1 MMKRWTI
8 LLLAL
13 VVFTGCVY
21 DKYTPE
27 ECAYSDDVI
36 YHLAFVLNSPA
47 ARFSDDTKASDDGLE
62 TSQIGSEILV
72 KRVDLFFYTGG
83 GLPQGKS
90 QINRY
95 TVTEFKQEAS
105 TPLTSEN
112 ITNKVSDF
120 AVALPF
126 RPYVML
132 VAINLDDTQSDLLV
146 GKTLAEVRELTVS
159 GADAWA
165 GTATSVKFNSTT
177 YNDVTPFRMSS
188 STYLNAKG
196 LEQCELTI
204 PTSYIFETADE
215 AKAHPIPV
223 YIERLAAKVNVV
235 QPDAGTSFKVPV
247 VTKYEGITSK
257 VTILGWGLNG
267 LNKAAYGYKK
277 INSAWSFD
285 NWSIGWNESAKFRC
299 HWAQDP
305 NYMGSTAGTYPQNY
319 GDFLAPTSLDP
330 DACSLQYLSW
340 NELTGNFSTSGSAT
354 RTLNPLYC
362 LENTADGS
370 ILSTTRSDNQLY
382 SRTTHVLIKAKLSF
396 YQGTAFDTDPDGYLT
411 ETNFYRYRGVFYT
424 INNILP
430 TVVADQKSDGV
441 VLYQDA
447 AHTIEADA
455 SCFELTHLYGEMLYP
470 KVKDAITLYDGSGNA
485 VAKDVWK
492 SVRVD
497 GFYEGLFYYKIPIE
511 HLEPAPS
518 PLGAQYPTAQYGVVR
533 NHNYIISIGEELKGI
548 GTGIVDKDEPIVPVT
563 EDRDYMVSVSVVV
576 SNWKQFEN
584 RFVFVDPS
592 GMLITNGQV
601 VNRWEDEGDPS
612 NNDWTGNGWYF

>member
-1 MMKRWTI
+1 MMKRWFI

-13 VVFTGCVY
+13 AAFTGCVY
-21 DKYTPE
+21 DKYVPE
-27 ECAYSDDVI
+27 ECQYSDDSR
-36 YHLAFVLNSPA
+36 YHLAFILNSPA
-47 ARFSDDTKASDDGLE
+47 VLPSGDTKAAPDGLE

-72 KRVDLFFYTGG
+72 KKVDLFFYTGG
-83 GLPQGKS
+83 GLPQGKNKM
-90 QINRY
+90 NRY
-95 TVTEFKQEAS
+95 TVTQFKQEAS
-105 TPLTSEN
+105 APLADEN

-120 AVALPF
+120 AVELPF

-132 VAINLDDTQSDLLV
+132 IAINLDESQSVQLQ
-146 GKTLAEVRELTVS
+146 GKTLAEVRALQFS
-159 GADAWA
+159 GADVWA
-165 GTATSVKFNSTT
+165 GAATTVQYNGTP

-188 STYLNAKG
+188 STYLNG
-196 LEQCELTI
+196 NGYEQCELII
-204 PTSYIFETADE
+204 PASYIFETAED
-215 AKAHPIPV
+215 AKLHPMPV
-223 YIERLAAKVNVV
+223 YIDRMAAKVNV
-235 QPDAGTSFKVPV
+235 VPV
-247 VTKYEGITSK
+247 VTKYEGITSS
-257 VTILGWGLNG
+257 VEILGWGLNG
-267 LNKAAYGYKK
+267 LNKKAYCYKK
-277 INSAWSFD
+277 INAAWSFD
-285 NWSIGWNESAKFRC
+285 NWSIGWNESAKFRS
-299 HWAQDP
+299 HWAEDP

-340 NELTGNFSTSGSAT
+340 NELTGKFSTSGSAT

-382 SRTTHVLIKAKLSF
+382 PRTTHVLIKAKLSF
-396 YQGTAFDTDPDGYLT
+396 DRGTAFDTDPDGYLT
-411 ETNFYRYRGVFYT
+411 ETNFYRHRGVFYT

-497 GFYEGLFYYKIPIE
+497 GFYEDLFYYKIPIE

-563 EDRDYMVSVSVVV
+563 EDRDYMASVSVVV

>member
-1 MMKRWTI
+1 MMKRWCI
-8 LLLAL
+8 LLLVLAAL
-13 VVFTGCVY
+13 TGCVY

-27 ECAYSDDVI
+27 ECAYSDDAI

-47 ARFSDDTKASDDGLE
+47 ARYSDDTKASDEGLE

-105 TPLTSEN
+105 TPLTEDN

-120 AVALPF
+120 AVELPF
-126 RPYVML
+126 RPYQML
-132 VAINLDDTQSDLLV
+132 IAINLDDAQSALLQ
-146 GKTLAEVRELTVS
+146 GKTLAEVRELQSS
-159 GADAWA
+159 GFGSWA
-165 GTATSVKFNSTT
+165 GAATTVQ
-177 YNDVTPFRMSS
+177 YNGTSYSDITPFRMSS
-188 STYLNAKG
+188 STYLNERG
-196 LEQCELTI
+196 QERCELLI
-204 PTSYIFETADE
+204 PNSYIFETAE
-215 AKAHPIPV
+215 KAKAHPMPV
-223 YIERLAAKVNVV
+223 YIERMAARVNVV
-235 QPDAGTSFKVPV
+235 KPDAGTTFRVPI
-247 VTKYEGITSK
+247 VTKYEGISSE
-257 VTILGWGLNG
+257 VEILGWGLNG
-267 LNKAAYGYKK
+267 LNKKVYYYKK
-277 INSAWSFD
+277 INSGWTFG
-285 NWSIGWNESAKFRC
+285 NWSIGWNESAKFRS
-299 HWAQDP
+299 HWAEDP
-305 NYMGSTAGTYPQNY
+305 NYKSGTYPKNY
-319 GDFLAPTSLDP
+319 EDIKNGTLTM
-330 DACSLQYLSW
+330 DACDLQYLSW
-340 NELTGNFSTSGSAT
+340 NELKGNFSTSGANT

-370 ILSTTRSDNQLY
+370 ILSTVRSDNQLY
-382 SRTTHVLIKAKLSF
+382 PRVTHVLVKAKLSF
-396 YQGTAFDTDPDGYLT
+396 ARGTAFNSDPDGYLT
-411 ETNFYRYRGVFYT
+411 ETNFYRHRGVFYT

-533 NHNYIISIGEELKGI
+533 NHNYIISISEELKGI

>member
-1 MMKRWTI
+1 
-8 LLLAL
+8 
-13 VVFTGCVY
+13 
-21 DKYTPE
+21 
-27 ECAYSDDVI
+27 
-36 YHLAFVLNSPA
+36 
-47 ARFSDDTKASDDGLE
+47 
-62 TSQIGSEILV
+62 
-72 KRVDLFFYTGG
+72 
-83 GLPQGKS
+83 
-90 QINRY
+90 
-95 TVTEFKQEAS
+95 
-105 TPLTSEN
+105 
-112 ITNKVSDF
+112 
-120 AVALPF
+120 
-126 RPYVML
+126 ML
-132 VAINLDDTQSDLLV
+132 IAINLDDAQSALLQ
-146 GKTLAEVRELTVS
+146 GKTLAEVRELQSS
-159 GADAWA
+159 GFGSWA
-165 GTATSVKFNSTT
+165 GAATTVQ
-177 YNDVTPFRMSS
+177 YNGTSYSDITPFRMSS
-188 STYLNAKG
+188 STYLNERG
-196 LEQCELTI
+196 QERCELLI
-204 PTSYIFETADE
+204 PNSYIFETAE
-215 AKAHPIPV
+215 KAKAHPMPV
-223 YIERLAAKVNVV
+223 YIERMAARVNVV
-235 QPDAGTSFKVPV
+235 KPDAGTTFRVPI
-247 VTKYEGITSK
+247 VTKYEGISSE
-257 VTILGWGLNG
+257 VEILGWGLNG
-267 LNKAAYGYKK
+267 LNKKVYYYKK
-277 INSAWSFD
+277 INSGWTFG
-285 NWSIGWNESAKFRC
+285 NWSIGWNESAKFRS
-299 HWAQDP
+299 HWAEDP
-305 NYMGSTAGTYPQNY
+305 NYKSGTYPKNY
-319 GDFLAPTSLDP
+319 EDIKNGTLTM
-330 DACSLQYLSW
+330 DACDLQYLSW
-340 NELTGNFSTSGSAT
+340 NELKGNFSTSGANT

-370 ILSTTRSDNQLY
+370 ILSTVRSDNQLY
-382 SRTTHVLIKAKLSF
+382 PRVTHVLVKAKLSF
-396 YQGTAFDTDPDGYLT
+396 ARGTAFNSDPDGYLT
-411 ETNFYRYRGVFYT
+411 ETNFYRHRGVFYT

-533 NHNYIISIGEELKGI
+533 NHNYIISISEELKGI

>member
-47 ARFSDDTKASDDGLE
+47 ARYSDDTKASDEGLE

-105 TPLTSEN
+105 TPLTEDN

-120 AVALPF
+120 AVELPF
-126 RPYVML
+126 RPYQML
-132 VAINLDDTQSDLLV
+132 IAINLDDAQSALLQ
-146 GKTLAEVRELTVS
+146 GKTLAEVRELQSS
-159 GADAWA
+159 GFGSWA
-165 GTATSVKFNSTT
+165 GAATTVQ
-177 YNDVTPFRMSS
+177 YNGTSYSDITPFRMSS
-188 STYLNAKG
+188 STYLNERG
-196 LEQCELTI
+196 QERCELLI
-204 PTSYIFETADE
+204 PNSYIFETAE
-215 AKAHPIPV
+215 KAKAHPMPV
-223 YIERLAAKVNVV
+223 YIERMAARVNVV
-235 QPDAGTSFKVPV
+235 KPDAGTTFRVPI
-247 VTKYEGITSK
+247 VTKYEGISSE
-257 VTILGWGLNG
+257 VEILGWGLNG
-267 LNKAAYGYKK
+267 LNKKVYYYKK
-277 INSAWSFD
+277 INSGWTFG
-285 NWSIGWNESAKFRC
+285 NWSIGWNESAKFRS
-299 HWAQDP
+299 HWAEDP
-305 NYMGSTAGTYPQNY
+305 NYKSGTYPKNY
-319 GDFLAPTSLDP
+319 EDIKNGTLTM
-330 DACSLQYLSW
+330 DACDLQYLSW
-340 NELTGNFSTSGSAT
+340 NELKGNFSTSGANT

-370 ILSTTRSDNQLY
+370 ILSTVRSDNQLY
-382 SRTTHVLIKAKLSF
+382 PRVTHVLVKAKLSF
-396 YQGTAFDTDPDGYLT
+396 ARGTAFNSDPDGYLT
-411 ETNFYRYRGVFYT
+411 ETNFYRHRGVFYT

-533 NHNYIISIGEELKGI
+533 NHNYIISISEELKGI